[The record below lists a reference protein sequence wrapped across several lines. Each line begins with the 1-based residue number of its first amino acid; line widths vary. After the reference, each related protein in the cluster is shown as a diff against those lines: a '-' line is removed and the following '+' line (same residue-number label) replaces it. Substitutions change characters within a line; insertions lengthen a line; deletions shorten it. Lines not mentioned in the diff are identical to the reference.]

1 MGEVRD
7 YTRNVMPLQVR
18 DGVFSIGEEAEARA
32 SKIKSREATA
42 KVWTR
47 EEQLSARSIFEVADV
62 HVAPHL
68 YELYFR
74 DDLMGDG
81 RFGKGDGS
89 VMLLHPGCS
98 SNNNVR
104 PLNRYSC
111 FKTYSE
117 KTGATAQ
124 RPFHKRHQ
132 QNNSNRHLIGPRSF
146 CASFALTRTL
156 RTTTT

>member
-98 SNNNVR
+98 SNNNNVLASR
-104 PLNRYSC
+104 GGKRAQK
-111 FKTYSE
+111 KTNNPKSW
-117 KTGATAQ
+117 GAEQTIMCG
-124 RPFHKRHQ
+124 
-132 QNNSNRHLIGPRSF
+132 L
-146 CASFALTRTL
+146 
-156 RTTTT
+156 

>member
-1 MGEVRD
+1 MC
-7 YTRNVMPLQVR
+7 
-18 DGVFSIGEEAEARA
+18 
-32 SKIKSREATA
+32 
-42 KVWTR
+42 
-47 EEQLSARSIFEVADV
+47 
-62 HVAPHL
+62 VAPHL

-98 SNNNVR
+98 SNNNNVLASRGGKRAQKKPNNPKSWGAEQTIMCGRDHNVR

-132 QNNSNRHLIGPRSF
+132 QK
-146 CASFALTRTL
+146 
-156 RTTTT
+156 

>member
-1 MGEVRD
+1 MLESLPRLQPDGTFNSPAGEALSMGEVRD

-132 QNNSNRHLIGPRSF
+132 QK
-146 CASFALTRTL
+146 
-156 RTTTT
+156 

>member
-32 SKIKSREATA
+32 SKIKPQIKSREATA

-62 HVAPHL
+62 HVVPHL

-74 DDLMGDG
+74 DDLI
-81 RFGKGDGS
+81 FG
-89 VMLLHPGCS
+89 
-98 SNNNVR
+98 
-104 PLNRYSC
+104 
-111 FKTYSE
+111 
-117 KTGATAQ
+117 A
-124 RPFHKRHQ
+124 
-132 QNNSNRHLIGPRSF
+132 
-146 CASFALTRTL
+146 
-156 RTTTT
+156 